1 VAARVLFRPDH
12 PHPAFELF
20 HSGDLWSVLLVGLT
34 AVILAPVLEE
44 LLFRG
49 LLLSGLSPFVGPW
62 TAILLTGALFG
73 LAHTSVWPDPI
84 PLTVLGIALGLAMCR
99 TGSLWTPIFFHGF
112 FNGSMLLLSLIVK

>member
-1 VAARVLFRPDH
+1 MAARVLFRPDH

-49 LLLSGLSPFVGPW
+49 LLLSGLSPLVGPW
-62 TAILLTGALFG
+62 TAILLTGTLFG
-73 LAHTSVWPDPI
+73 LAHTSVLAGPHSADGAGHCSWIGDVSDGI
-84 PLTVLGIALGLAMCR
+84 PLD
-99 TGSLWTPIFFHGF
+99 PDF
-112 FNGSMLLLSLIVK
+112 LSRIL